1 MTTLLDPKTW
11 QPLKGLKVGDKFESV
26 INNGNVRTVR
36 ISDRNAGIGDDG
48 RGFVELG
55 LSVDTL
61 PDDPSSFSF
70 LRYFKIC
77 IICGADDPALTVPH
91 SDI

>member
-1 MTTLLDPKTW
+1 MTILLDPKTW

-26 INNGNVRTVR
+26 ITNGNVRTVR
-36 ISDRNAGIGDDG
+36 ISDRNSGIGEDG
-48 RGFVELG
+48 KGFVELG
-55 LSVDTL
+55 LSVETL
-61 PDDPSSFSF
+61 PDDPVSFSF

-77 IICGADDPALTVPH
+77 IICAVDDPALTVSY